1 MSDRTANLS
10 AFEDNHMFRSLKVS
24 LIFCSVF
31 LFLPIVTTA
40 ARPRNRSEA
49 TLRGQRPIVIGHRGA
64 SGYRPEHTLA
74 AYELAI
80 KMGADYIE
88 PDLVST
94 RDGELVARHEN
105 AIAIVD
111 PASGAIIEAT
121 TDVAERPE
129 FKDRLTTKNIDGE
142 KIRGWFTEDFTLAE
156 LKTLRAKERL
166 PKLRPQSAKFDG
178 QFQIPTLQEII
189 DLAKRSSQDRG
200 RKIGIYP
207 ETKHPTYH
215 DSIGLSLEEPLVK
228 VLEANGYTN
237 QTDPVFIQSFETQ
250 NLRELNRKTRVQ
262 LIQLLGGATERPYD
276 FVVSGNSKTYG
287 DLATPQG
294 LREIATY
301 ANGIGPSKRLIIP
314 AATLDE
320 NGDGKPDDLNS
331 DGQIS
336 DADRILKPP
345 TTLVQDAHQARLLVH
360 PYTFRNES
368 FFLAR
373 DYNNNPKA
381 EYFQFFSLGVDGLFS
396 DFPDT
401 AVQARNQCKGGTCPQ
416 VNSERR
422 RRQLLRRPVRRRLR

>member
-1 MSDRTANLS
+1 ML
-10 AFEDNHMFRSLKVS
+10 RSLKVS
-24 LIFCSVF
+24 LICFSIF

-40 ARPRNRSEA
+40 ARPRKRSEG

-74 AYELAI
+74 AYALAI

-105 AIAIVD
+105 AIAIID
-111 PASGAIIEAT
+111 PASGAVIEAT

-129 FKDRLTTKNIDGE
+129 FKDRLTTKTIDGE

-156 LKTLRAKERL
+156 LKTLRAQERL

-178 QFQIPTLQEII
+178 QFQIPSLQEII
-189 DLAKRSSQDRG
+189 DLAKQRSQERG
-200 RKIGIYP
+200 RSVGIYP

-215 DSIGLSLEEPLVK
+215 DSIGLSLEEPLLK
-228 VLEANGYTN
+228 ILEANGYVD
-237 QTDPVFIQSFETQ
+237 QKAPVFIQSFETK
-250 NLRELNRKTRVQ
+250 NLKELNRKTRVQ
-262 LIQLLGGATERPYD
+262 LIQLLGGATEQPYD
-276 FVVSGNSKTYG
+276 FVVSGNPKTYG

-301 ANGIGPSKRLIIP
+301 ANGIGPSKRLIVP
-314 AATLDE
+314 AVTLDE
-320 NGDGKPDDLNS
+320 NGDGKPDDLNG

-336 DADRILKPP
+336 DADRILKPS
-345 TTLVQDAHQARLLVH
+345 TTLVQDAHQAKLLVH
-360 PYTFRNES
+360 PYTFRNDA

-373 DYNNNPKA
+373 DYNNNPRQ
-381 EYFQFFSLGVDGLFS
+381 EYYQFFSLGVDGLFS

-401 AVQARNQCKGGTCPQ
+401 AVQTRNQCQSGTCPQ
-416 VNSERR
+416 VSPERKG
-422 RRQLLRRPVRRRLR
+422 RQKLRRPVRRRVR